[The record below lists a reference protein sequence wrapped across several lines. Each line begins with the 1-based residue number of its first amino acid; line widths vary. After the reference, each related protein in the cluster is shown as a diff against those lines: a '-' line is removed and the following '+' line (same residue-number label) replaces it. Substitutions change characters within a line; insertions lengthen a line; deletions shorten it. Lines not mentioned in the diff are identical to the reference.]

1 MEYYKNVKEI
11 EEALKISDLTT
22 MTKSLSLLRT
32 QLTETVSIRVD
43 PTDKKTRP
51 LVEFIQSCHDCSLII
66 DLWNYQAN
74 SSVQNLECLVPD
86 IVSLFIRLC
95 TTPILRAFGQQ
106 LVQSISFFL
115 LITSLHMKSIYR
127 GISSMRVPQCQSSFR
142 VLIAICSFNE
152 NSARDLFQIFNFQA
166 EGFARASRYRQTK
179 KNNNPNKY
187 QYDLRTFYV
196 QFVLAFFIHG
206 DSDIKKQVLS
216 VKGLVNGIFTHIP
229 EDAYQLIEEILNT
242 MYKHLIMDNWVSRSL
257 KANLFTSYVLEKIG
271 KIYERQ
277 EPEAISKTETGIPAD
292 LVHRFLLS
300 ICTTPGVGVCFKDS
314 GWYSIKNSSENNIDD
329 KDLSFNRNLSQFI
342 LSIKPS
348 DDMRQQELLLKI
360 LTACPGLVQNYWKN
374 TTLAFE
380 PRLSSKWLGNTAFL
394 QKVIQLSVP
403 SFYYV
408 HTQLYPATPP
418 DESVILENILPSVY
432 GRTVSSK
439 GLQNSS
445 PLIRFST
452 INILSASFI
461 KFNKV
466 ISKMEHVVNV
476 LKGVEAQEIKS
487 ALDETTQD
495 RQHILLP
502 SLQWQR
508 CIELVR
514 EGFRRQLPEIQLI
527 VTLYTQYFG
536 KNNNAEELVDANT
549 EGNPEMDTQRDIL
562 QVGIFRLLR
571 YYQECVPVTFME
583 NKIEP
588 SNLIPV
594 NILSVSPSVTIHLLK
609 LLLSLP
615 DFRWSNKSAGTSV
628 SHITNL
634 LTLYLQTSY
643 KHIREL
649 TGKLVNKTLSDSFM
663 FKHDADEVQLWLL
676 ALPKNYISQTSSGSS
691 TMSADQEA
699 VLHFLDDCFIRF
711 GKAQYKY
718 TDKLVDFINQTASK
732 TNQGNMDN
740 GGSSGINSG
749 YTHPFSPLLLTLLE
763 QYQFLN
769 TEKTP
774 LAKYICRLIL
784 LLQTK
789 QEETTYLYLLFEKY
803 LQPSKDQ
810 FDLDNIQHIGD
821 WNMRYILQE
830 TKLCLDSKLTR
841 DALFRDTIDRSKE
854 NSNNNNNFIATIS
867 SNSVDNV
874 YEKQKQFVQ
883 ILNSLPV
890 VSISM
895 HLTETAEYCTK
906 VLKFDS
912 YHLLVDYLADRHP
925 LAGNLFSYPDLEDAN
940 RLEPES
946 SLFQVLKNIPFH
958 ILFINAWYYSG
969 DRTFATTVLKSVIA
983 NMDRYQLSC
992 AFLFTLQHLAIV
1004 LENENGLAFKTST
1017 GFILQVLQL
1026 GLEKMDDDFRD
1037 DLDQLELKTIISDH
1051 FAFKE
1056 LDRLIMKLFYNL
1068 CESKFNCENLDI
1080 DLLSLLV
1087 EHTSIIIK
1095 LLSPV
1100 YILNSITSIDFDA
1113 FYKYCMNHDQKPLYH
1128 NIIKLLINLINFI
1141 KREPSKAI
1149 KVTIPSKIFEIFINL
1164 WQTKSEMWLEA
1175 DIISFL
1181 DKESS
1186 QVMGENYYAS
1196 QQLIL
1201 NACCDMIV
1209 KRIVNGEACTV
1220 DLNLIQD
1227 ACKIKGVSV
1236 ASFILEAIS
1245 SASIKTITSTFVQLV
1260 SVGFHLILDS
1270 ETMDD
1275 GTEYLET
1282 VIKFILKAL
1291 AKAAD
1296 ITTISD
1302 IRIEGDD
1309 DVYDDLSVLLNTIE
1323 FDWKQLDAE
1332 SVRDFVLAMLLDN
1345 LSNASSIRFTTVLIE
1360 KVYVQYNRKEPI
1372 ETYMRRI
1379 LEHSQY
1385 QELTSPKSI
1394 KYLLKNESFTEEDK
1408 LRNEQRHAIIK
1419 LIHVLHNI
1427 RPSIFSVHQG
1437 LLDPLLTSYSA
1448 TTSKTDR
1455 LILDILQS
1463 TEKHSKETILPKL
1476 LMWGAGSDKNR
1487 QAHIQAGT
1495 LLKAS
1500 TISMETVSL
1509 IDPEMMAHTFM
1520 KLPILTKQPPDFATA
1535 DILTYDPSFFIPL
1548 FANLIANG
1556 SMDCRRFIECNGLSL
1571 IIASL
1576 SSMDE
1581 GVRNIGYQVMD
1592 QFYVLLEHTN
1602 FRGKLP
1608 VKFLLDVFKNS
1619 IVNRSNS
1626 DTSPRLLP
1634 SVCLCVAQV
1643 ASILLLPT
1651 HFMLPYINK
1660 WILQKPSFD
1669 FNHVPLFASVFNSTN
1684 KNYRKERLWILE
1696 VLSSSIQTF
1705 DDYKVF
1711 SRHQIWDLLA
1721 TFYNSGLADDKSKQV
1736 IIDIIKQSVT
1746 IPTVAIHLIQNNGL
1760 LTWIHQ
1766 ILVSFPSS
1774 SAIENEITQWKSI
1787 LQLIQDVVIKEH
1799 AQNDKV
1805 SERMK
1810 SLLSNQLSF
1819 LQTLKQL
1826 D

>member
-1 MEYYKNVKEI
+1 
-11 EEALKISDLTT
+11 
-22 MTKSLSLLRT
+22 
-32 QLTETVSIRVD
+32 
-43 PTDKKTRP
+43 
-51 LVEFIQSCHDCSLII
+51 
-66 DLWNYQAN
+66 
-74 SSVQNLECLVPD
+74 
-86 IVSLFIRLC
+86 
-95 TTPILRAFGQQ
+95 
-106 LVQSISFFL
+106 
-115 LITSLHMKSIYR
+115 MKSIYR

-206 DSDIKKQVLS
+206 DSDIKKQVLG

-242 MYKHLIMDNWVSRSL
+242 MYKHLIMDNWVPRSL

-300 ICTTPGVGVCFKDS
+300 ICTIPGVGVCFKDS
-314 GWYSIKNSSENNIDD
+314 GWYSSIKSSSEHNIDD

-374 TTLAFE
+374 TALAFE

-403 SFYYV
+403 SFYYA
-408 HTQLYPATPP
+408 HTQLYPAAPP
-418 DESVILENILPSVY
+418 NESVILENILPSVY

-445 PLIRFST
+445 PLIRFAT
-452 INILSASFI
+452 INILSAAFI

-466 ISKMEHVVNV
+466 ISKMEFVVNV
-476 LKGVEAQEIKS
+476 LKGVEDQEVKS
-487 ALDETTQD
+487 VLDETIQD

-502 SLQWQR
+502 SLQWQQ

-536 KNNNAEELVDANT
+536 KNNNVGELEDVNT
-549 EGNPEMDTQRDIL
+549 EGNPEMATQRDIL

-649 TGKLVNKTLSDSFM
+649 TGKLVNKSLSDSFM

-676 ALPKNYISQTSSGSS
+676 ALPENYISQTSNESS

-718 TDKLVDFINQTASK
+718 TDKLVDFINQTAPK
-732 TNQGNMDN
+732 IKQENMDD
-740 GGSSGINSG
+740 GGSSSVSSS

-774 LAKYICRLIL
+774 LARYICRLIL

-789 QEETTYLYLLFEKY
+789 QKETTYLYSLFEKY
-803 LQPSKDQ
+803 LLQSTGDQ
-810 FDLDNIQHIGD
+810 FNLDSIQYAGD
-821 WNMRYILQE
+821 WNMQYILQE
-830 TKLCLDSKLTR
+830 TKLCLGPKLIR
-841 DALFRDTIDRSKE
+841 DVSFSDTISQLKE
-854 NSNNNNNFIATIS
+854 GSNNNNFIAIIS
-867 SNSVDNV
+867 SDSVNNV

-883 ILNSLPV
+883 VLNSLPV
-890 VSISM
+890 VSLSM
-895 HLTETAEYCTK
+895 HLTETAEYCSK

-912 YHLLVDYLADRHP
+912 YHPLVDYLTDRHP
-925 LAGNLFSYPDLEDAN
+925 LAGNLFAYPDLEGVKH
-940 RLEPES
+940 LEQES
-946 SLFQVLKNIPFH
+946 SLFQVLKSIPFH

-969 DRTFATTVLKSVIA
+969 DRTLATTILKSIIA
-983 NMDRYQLSC
+983 NMDKYQLSC
-992 AFLFTLQHLAIV
+992 AFLFILQHLSII
-1004 LENENGLAFKTST
+1004 LENENHLTFKTSA
-1017 GFILQVLQL
+1017 GFILQVLQF
-1026 GLEKMDDDFRD
+1026 GLEKMDDDFKD
-1037 DLDQLELKTIISDH
+1037 DLDQLELKAIISDH
-1051 FAFKE
+1051 YAFKK
-1056 LDRLIMKLFYNL
+1056 LNRLVMHLFYNL
-1068 CESKFNCENLDI
+1068 CESKFNCGSLDT

-1087 EHTSIIIK
+1087 EYTGITIK

-1100 YILNSITSIDFDA
+1100 YILNSITSIDFDT
-1113 FYKYCMNHDQKPLYH
+1113 FYKYCMDHDQKLFYH

-1141 KREPSKAI
+1141 KRESGKTI

-1164 WQTKSEMWLEA
+1164 WQAKSEMWLEG

-1186 QVMGENYYAS
+1186 QVMGEDYYAS

-1209 KRIVNGEACTV
+1209 KRIINGEACTV
-1220 DLNLIQD
+1220 DLNLIQN

-1245 SASIKTITSTFVQLV
+1245 SASIKTITSTFVNMV
-1260 SVGFHLILDS
+1260 SVGYHLILDS

-1296 ITTISD
+1296 VTTISD
-1302 IRIEGDD
+1302 ICIEGDD
-1309 DVYDDLSVLLNTIE
+1309 DVYNALSALLNTIE

-1372 ETYMRRI
+1372 ETYIRRI
-1379 LEHSQY
+1379 LEHNQY

-1408 LRNEQRHAIIK
+1408 LHNEQRHAIIE

-1427 RPSIFSVHQG
+1427 RPSVFSERQG

-1455 LILDILQS
+1455 LILSILQS

-1500 TISMETVSL
+1500 TISMETVGL

-1520 KLPILTKQPPDFATA
+1520 KLPILTKQPPTFDTT

-1571 IIASL
+1571 VIASL

-1581 GVRNIGYQVMD
+1581 GIRNIGYQIMD

-1608 VKFLLDVFKNS
+1608 IKFLLDVFKNS
-1619 IVNRSNS
+1619 IVNRSS
-1626 DTSPRLLP
+1626 SGTSPRLLP

-1669 FNHVPLFASVFNSTN
+1669 FNHVPLFASVFSSTN
-1684 KNYRKERLWILE
+1684 KNYKKERLWILE

-1746 IPTVAIHLIQNNGL
+1746 IPTVAVHLIQNNGL

-1766 ILVSFPSS
+1766 ILVSPSPSLS
-1774 SAIENEITQWKSI
+1774 STTFEDEIAQWKSI

-1805 SERMK
+1805 PERMK

-1826 D
+1826 N